1 MATEI
6 RIPKIGMSATSMTL
20 TEWMFADGETVQ
32 AGDVI
37 YTIETDKTA
46 TEVESPAGGILRI
59 IGVEGEAYPVGT
71 VVGTVE

>member
-20 TEWMFADGETVQ
+20 TEWMFADGEAVQ